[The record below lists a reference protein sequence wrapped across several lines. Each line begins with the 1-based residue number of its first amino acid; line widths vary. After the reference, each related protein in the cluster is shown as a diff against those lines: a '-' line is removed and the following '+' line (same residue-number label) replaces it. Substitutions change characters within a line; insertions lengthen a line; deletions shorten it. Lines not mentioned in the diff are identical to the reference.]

1 VKIYSPEQSAV
12 ILRTMTDIQAGNN
25 GWAFVPAHA
34 WLHDALT
41 VAGYVVIR
49 STDYHGKPAFKG
61 YTQAAQTALKGQPY
75 AMSTYKPVRID
86 EHAPDYEAAILA
98 RQEWETMDA

>member
-1 VKIYSPEQSAV
+1 VKIYTPEQSAI

-25 GWAFVPAHA
+25 GWSFIPAHA

-49 STDYHGKPAFKG
+49 STDYHGNPAFKG
-61 YTQAAQTALKGQPY
+61 YTKAAQAALRGQPY
-75 AMSTYKPVRID
+75 AVSTYKPVRID
-86 EHAPDYEAAILA
+86 ATPDYEAAILA
-98 RQEWETMDA
+98 RQERETMDT